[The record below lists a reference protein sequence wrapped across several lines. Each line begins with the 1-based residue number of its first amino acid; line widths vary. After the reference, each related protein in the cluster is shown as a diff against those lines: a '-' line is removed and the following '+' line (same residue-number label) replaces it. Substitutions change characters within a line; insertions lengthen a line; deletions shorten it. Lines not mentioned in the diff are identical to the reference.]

1 MDMNDMLHNLLII
14 KTGYRY
20 YILETKNYENEN
32 VDVVSHPLSG
42 LQFWRDFQKCYK
54 QSFLPLIA

>member
-1 MDMNDMLHNLLII
+1 MNDMLQNLLII

-32 VDVVSHPLSG
+32 VDVV
-42 LQFWRDFQKCYK
+42 
-54 QSFLPLIA
+54 

>member
-1 MDMNDMLHNLLII
+1 MNDMLQNLLII

-42 LQFWRDFQKCYK
+42 LKFWRDFQKCYK
-54 QSFLPLIA
+54 HSFLPLIA

>member
-1 MDMNDMLHNLLII
+1 MNDMLQNLLII

-54 QSFLPLIA
+54 QSLIA